1 MIVINNVDSQKF
13 SFNGIEYF
21 KNFTPIVV
29 GNKIRILNIYDSSI
43 ELTDAPRLFS
53 EFEINGIVY
62 GDVALTQSSLLP
74 VIFTRLSLNADFL
87 SNNITD
93 YSTATLPLE
102 DTNSLLI
109 EQGGT
114 FKKVAKSEIGGG
126 GASNVKEILVDLYNL
141 PTTGLIET
149 IVATYDVADMV
160 AQDGIIEVNLRHG
173 KNTPGTQE
181 IFIYFSDSEFTFGTK
196 IRRSGLL
203 SSTNSSVGFLTMFYV
218 KNDEISVNRYFAT
231 TSQDDSVIGSNA
243 IRTIFLASASTRKYI
258 HIVLNSNVANNIIY
272 GSIKNVK

>member
-114 FKKVAKSEIGGG
+114 FKKVAKSEIVGV
-126 GASNVKEILVDLYNL
+126 SNVKEILVDLYNL
-141 PTTGLIET
+141 PATVLVET
-149 IVATYDVADMV
+149 IVATYNVADMV

-181 IFIYFSDSEFTFGTK
+181 IFIYFSNSEFTFGTK
-196 IRRSGLL
+196 IRRSALL

-218 KNDEISVNRYFAT
+218 KNDEISVNRSAT
-231 TSQDDSVIGSNA
+231 TATLDDSAIGSNS
-243 IRTIFLASASTRKYI
+243 IRTVIITSASTKRYI
-258 HIVLNSNVANNIIY
+258 HIVLISNVPNNIIY